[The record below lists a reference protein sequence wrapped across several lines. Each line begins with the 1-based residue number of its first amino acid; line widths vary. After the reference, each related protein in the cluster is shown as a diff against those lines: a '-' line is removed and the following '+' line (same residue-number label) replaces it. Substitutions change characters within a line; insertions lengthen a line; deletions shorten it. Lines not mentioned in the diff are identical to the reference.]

1 MSIGSAVFLQ
11 VTLDSAY
18 TLQWEKTCPPK
29 LPLPMRGSMPIAD
42 TWFYGPIRVQNSNS
56 NGIRSV
62 HQFCSAHIVESN
74 RHTQTRLSIVP
85 SCLTYISYE
94 RQWVKFCWLHDR
106 LAVTQSRLLGKV
118 SQERTLIFGDN
129 TMKGRWKSESSD
141 FHLPFIVLSPKMGW
155 WVQGFRSSVSDSF
168 HTIALWCGRNLHAK
182 TRSICYLATGPAAYT
197 AL

>member
-74 RHTQTRLSIVP
+74 RHTQTRLSIVAVWHTYRMSDNELNFVDYTIDLPWRNPDFWEKFHRKEP
-85 SCLTYISYE
+85 SSLEITQWRVGGNRRAPISTYPSLCYLQ
-94 RQWVKFCWLHDR
+94 RWVD
-106 LAVTQSRLLGKV
+106 
-118 SQERTLIFGDN
+118 
-129 TMKGRWKSESSD
+129 
-141 FHLPFIVLSPKMGW
+141 
-155 WVQGFRSSVSDSF
+155 GFRGFGVLFQIPS
-168 HTIALWCGRNLHAK
+168 T
-182 TRSICYLATGPAAYT
+182 P
-197 AL
+197 